1 MPKNGHHKMDKE
13 RTMKHIKQPFVFATG
28 IAALIHSTWSLG
40 TFFAGTQPEGWHLLG
55 WLVPALL
62 IAFALDIGQIVTST
76 EIREH
81 GLTVARGITFM
92 IFALATYY
100 LQWLYIAHHMP
111 ALPLSEGISPDM
123 QSIAIR
129 LRDMAL
135 WIIPSLMPLSTL
147 LYTFSSDKRIPSKG
161 EPEPLATP
169 YVSPS
174 QDSEFF
180 ITLPSEPL
188 PMLDEPLFYNG
199 VEEEASVFFATEKPV
214 FAGVGNS
221 KKTKHC
227 EHCNKSFQS
236 RSVKARFCSDSCR
249 VSAHKASKVATLVS
263 EDAR

>member
-1 MPKNGHHKMDKE
+1 
-13 RTMKHIKQPFVFATG
+13 MKHILQQPFVFATG

-81 GLTVARGITFM
+81 GLTIARGITFM

-111 ALPLSEGISPDM
+111 ALPLSAGISPDM
-123 QSIAIR
+123 QDFAIR

-147 LYTFSSDKRIPSKG
+147 LYTFSSDKHAPSN
-161 EPEPLATP
+161 
-169 YVSPS
+169 V
-174 QDSEFF
+174 
-180 ITLPSEPL
+180 TLPSASFVIDSEPDATFYEL
-188 PMLDEPLFYNG
+188 PEMPLLEFDGDYKTDEILNAFLTRERANVLDEVAN
-199 VEEEASVFFATEKPV
+199 TKTTRK
-214 FAGVGNS
+214 S
-221 KKTKHC
+221 KKPIEIENYKY
-227 EHCNKSFQS
+227 
-236 RSVKARFCSDSCR
+236 D
-249 VSAHKASKVATLVS
+249 
-263 EDAR
+263 